1 MKEYIERAIAVKKF
15 ENYRRDCEE
24 ENDERAVQIFED
36 CVFELMDIPAADV
49 AEVRHGRWEEIRD
62 PYGNLEGWL
71 CECGRE
77 VKSKDNY
84 CPSCGVRMD
93 KEDKHEVKC
102 AKCGEIKEIICTVD
116 GKPWCED
123 CFDRAMGWPLH
134 LAKSS
139 EVQNERDPF
148 QSQAAK

>member
-1 MKEYIERAIAVKKF
+1 MKEYIERAQLLKNLGYD
-15 ENYRRDCEE
+15 ETRRAD
-24 ENDERAVQIFED
+24 VLPGSTF
-36 CVFELMDIPAADV
+36 DIVLKEPAADV

-62 PYGNLEGWL
+62 SYGNLEGWL

-123 CFDRAMGWPLH
+123 CLDRAMGWPLH
-134 LAKSS
+134 LTKSS
-139 EVQNERDPF
+139 EAQNERNPF

>member
-1 MKEYIERAIAVKKF
+1 MKEYIERAQLLKNLGYD
-15 ENYRRDCEE
+15 ETRRAD
-24 ENDERAVQIFED
+24 VLPGSTF
-36 CVFELMDIPAADV
+36 DIVLKEPAADV
-49 AEVRHGRWEEIRD
+49 AEVRHGYWDDSLDGLTPYCSVCRCTHRCLIRR
-62 PYGNLEGWL
+62 PI
-71 CECGRE
+71 
-77 VKSKDNY
+77 Y
-84 CPSCGVRMD
+84 CPNCGVRMD

-139 EVQNERDPF
+139 EVQNERNPF
-148 QSQAAK
+148 QS